1 MNVRNPN
8 SSGRSSSAI
17 IWIVLAGLAIIAGG
31 FLIATLTPSLLPA
44 QASAQAVEVDELFR
58 FLLTIGGAI
67 FLLVQGVLAFSVVR
81 FRARAGD
88 TSDGPPIHGNT
99 TLEFVWTA
107 IPAVIVLVITI
118 YSYQVWTT
126 TRAPQPNETVAGVVG
141 ARFAWTFT
149 YDVAPEDFPAD
160 VDIAQLPENVQ
171 ATLAE
176 NGSIQLVSNQFHT
189 YVGQD
194 VRLEMVTEDVIH
206 SFWVPSMRIKQDL
219 LPGRVTEVR
228 FTPIEPGVYRVVCA
242 ELCGSGHGDMAGQ
255 IVNGNLVGGW
265 VIVHPDEET
274 YRREFLEPETLS
286 VLFPPEDPV
295 ELGRQIL
302 ASGRYPC
309 NTCHTLDDL
318 GWVGTIGPSLNGIG
332 ARTQR
337 LDASGH
343 PDMETYLHE
352 SIRNPGAYL
361 VPGFGNLMPQF
372 NPEPTQ
378 PNYMPEADL
387 EAVVAYLL
395 SQTE

>member
-1 MNVRNPN
+1 
-8 SSGRSSSAI
+8 
-17 IWIVLAGLAIIAGG
+17 
-31 FLIATLTPSLLPA
+31 
-44 QASAQAVEVDELFR
+44 
-58 FLLTIGGAI
+58 
-67 FLLVQGVLAFSVVR
+67 
-81 FRARAGD
+81 
-88 TSDGPPIHGNT
+88 
-99 TLEFVWTA
+99 
-107 IPAVIVLVITI
+107 
-118 YSYQVWTT
+118 
-126 TRAPQPNETVAGVVG
+126 
-141 ARFAWTFT
+141 
-149 YDVAPEDFPAD
+149 
-160 VDIAQLPENVQ
+160 
-171 ATLAE
+171 
-176 NGSIQLVSNQFHT
+176 
-189 YVGQD
+189 
-194 VRLEMVTEDVIH
+194 VIH

-343 PDMETYLHE
+343 PDMET
-352 SIRNPGAYL
+352 
-361 VPGFGNLMPQF
+361 
-372 NPEPTQ
+372 
-378 PNYMPEADL
+378 
-387 EAVVAYLL
+387 
-395 SQTE
+395 